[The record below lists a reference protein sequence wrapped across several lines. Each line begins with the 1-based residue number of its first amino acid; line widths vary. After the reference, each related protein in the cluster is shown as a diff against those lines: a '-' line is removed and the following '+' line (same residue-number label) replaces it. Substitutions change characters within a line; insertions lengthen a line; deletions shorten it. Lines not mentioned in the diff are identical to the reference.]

1 MLEKE
6 FIPYQESLVLKEL
19 GFDEPCIS
27 GYSTTTKQ
35 RYFYS
40 RPTSTQDSFT
50 VDNPTYSQAFRFFRE
65 ERGLDCSF
73 EDEMV
78 EDEGGNEFQMW
89 DFFIYKTKQ
98 KSDKKVMDFCSNN
111 FETFI
116 ESYTKE
122 EAELACLRQLIQIVK
137 NK

>member
-65 ERGLDCSF
+65 KYDLRS
-73 EDEMV
+73 
-78 EDEGGNEFQMW
+78 W
-89 DFFIYKTKQ
+89 
-98 KSDKKVMDFCSNN
+98 
-111 FETFI
+111 I
-116 ESYTKE
+116 ESFNKTNYKAVILNHYGSTFNSHE
-122 EAELACLRQLIQIVK
+122 EAELACLKKLIEIAKSQPA
-137 NK
+137 